1 MSEMAQEQ
9 QTEALATEQTEN
21 VVQSADPTAQAE
33 ENKLQEEEK
42 KSFTQAEL
50 DRIIQKEKAK
60 AEARAERRALKAYAE
75 KLESMTTKAPQ
86 AEAPKENKPRM
97 DQFASVEDYVEAVSD
112 WKLAK
117 AEEAKA
123 AEQHQRAFESLNV
136 KVEKIYSEAGKTG
149 PNFDREV
156 FDEIVTPAVAQ
167 AIIDSDIPAKIM
179 THLTS
184 NPDEFQRIVSLSP
197 ARQAAEIGKLEDKLA
212 AVKVKTSN
220 APDPIKPVGT
230 RSGSGNVKLEN
241 ASMDD
246 YIALRKQQGARWA
259 R

>member
-9 QTEALATEQTEN
+9 QAEAPATELEN
-21 VVQSADPTAQAE
+21 VAQPAEQTAQAE
-33 ENKLQEEEK
+33 ENKPQEEEK

-75 KLESMTTKAPQ
+75 KLEGMTSKHQQ
-86 AEAPKENKPRM
+86 AEAPRDNKPRM
-97 DQFASVEDYVEAVSD
+97 DQYASVEDYVEAVSD

-123 AEQHQRAFESLNV
+123 AEQHQKAFESLSV
-136 KVEKIYSEAGKTG
+136 KTEKIYSEATKTD

-184 NPDEFQRIVSLSP
+184 NPDEFARIASLSP

-220 APDPIKPVGT
+220 APEPIKPVGT